1 MPAIDRSSSDDEP
14 STGMA
19 SVGRNG
25 EREGTIEGLTTALS
39 RLRRGAAA
47 LKAEN
52 RQLRAELAELHLA
65 TSDRPASQNHQLGK
79 LAEVDL
85 PSGRSAPGAARMI
98 VAHCLIGLVAPPILR
113 DAELLVSELV
123 TNSVKHGELSESDIV
138 RVSVYLAAD
147 TLRLEVENPGTA
159 GVVASRPPDR
169 GVRAG
174 GFGLQLVGL
183 LAARW
188 GVSRTASTNVW
199 FEMGRI

>member
-1 MPAIDRSSSDDEP
+1 L
-14 STGMA
+14 A

-52 RQLRAELAELHLA
+52 RQLRAELAEIHLA
-65 TSDRPASQNHQLGK
+65 ASDRLPSQNHQLGR

-85 PSGRSAPGAARMI
+85 PSGPAAPGAARMI
-98 VAHCLIGLVAPPILR
+98 VAHCLIGLVAPPVLS

-123 TNSVKHGELSESDIV
+123 TNSIEHGELSESDTV

-147 TLRLEVENPGTA
+147 TLRLEIENPGTA
-159 GVVASRPPDR
+159 GVVASCPPDR
-169 GVRAG
+169 GHRAG
-174 GFGLQLVGL
+174 GFGLELVGL